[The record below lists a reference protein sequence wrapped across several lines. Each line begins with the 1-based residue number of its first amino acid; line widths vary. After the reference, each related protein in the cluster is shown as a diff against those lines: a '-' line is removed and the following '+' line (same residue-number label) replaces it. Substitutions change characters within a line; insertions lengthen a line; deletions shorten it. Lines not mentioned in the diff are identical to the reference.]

1 LQAGSSQLRLHVR
14 GTVSDASPSRPDK
27 TEAAVRTMSTAEED
41 LEDDAE
47 DDAEEDF
54 VDDAGKDLA
63 DAE

>member
-1 LQAGSSQLRLHVR
+1 VR